1 MGKACNPQGPVE
13 EEDGEVWDQAKEAEK
28 KTRMEPQR
36 KLLGAV
42 CQVPSGKGWVELSH
56 SDASS
61 EYTRCTERGM
71 GLRSPLGGL
80 SGEEKQG
87 GQPDCR

>member
-1 MGKACNPQGPVE
+1 MGKACSQQGPVE
-13 EEDGEVWDQAKEAEK
+13 EEDGEVWDQAKGTQK

-36 KLLGAV
+36 KLLRAV
-42 CQVPSGKGWVELSH
+42 HQVPSGKGWVELSH
-56 SDASS
+56 PDASS
-61 EYTRCTERGM
+61 ECTGCIERGM

-87 GQPDCR
+87 GQPDCS